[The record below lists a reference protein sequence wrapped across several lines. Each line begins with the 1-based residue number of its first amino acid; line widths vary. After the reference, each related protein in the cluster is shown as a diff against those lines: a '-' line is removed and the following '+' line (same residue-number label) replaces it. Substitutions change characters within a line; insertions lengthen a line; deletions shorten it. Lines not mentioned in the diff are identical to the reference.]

1 MLNVYDKREE
11 VPDIKIIDLN
21 DSYFNLNTFLYDDEF
36 TRTVLKVIDQKSK
49 TLLYIFSRFG
59 MTATA
64 EML

>member
-36 TRTVLKVIDQKSK
+36 TRTVLKVIDRKSN
-49 TLLYIFSRFG
+49 TLLYIFTG
-59 MTATA
+59 V
-64 EML
+64 